1 MTTTARSLAR
11 DWIPTLLLA
20 IVLFHALSWYQARG
34 MLGEGDQPT
43 PPDSRCPESTD
54 SATRWIPSPAARAVL
69 YFFAPWCKVC
79 RASARNLRALKEAR
93 GDELA
98 VFFIALDYETV
109 ESVAAFAERHAL
121 PAPVL
126 LGAADTGREYKIK
139 GYPTYYVLDRD
150 GRIVSRDLGYTT
162 KLGLWWRTLAVVAV
176 GLRER
181 RLWERLRAAISRND
195 SGSGRLERRVRHE
208 VLANLTQVL
217 HGLAVTRVVGIQD
230 HGGPSGGAAG
240 PQPVFGAL
248 FLGFFLCGCDTDAPD
263 HMAAGR
269 LHVSTSHV
277 LGRLGD
283 HDLIAIARG
292 LFRAGFGDVL

>member
-20 IVLFHALSWYQARG
+20 IVLFHALSWYQSRG
-34 MLGEGDQPT
+34 MLGE
-43 PPDSRCPESTD
+43 ESQLQAPGFSLPGIDGQRYGMDTL
-54 SATRWIPSPAARAVL
+54 AGRPAVL

-109 ESVAAFAERHAL
+109 ESVAAFAERHSL

-150 GRIVSRDLGYTT
+150 GEIVSRDLGYTT
-162 KLGLWWRTLAVVAV
+162 KLGLWWRTW
-176 GLRER
+176 
-181 RLWERLRAAISRND
+181 RL
-195 SGSGRLERRVRHE
+195 
-208 VLANLTQVL
+208 
-217 HGLAVTRVVGIQD
+217 
-230 HGGPSGGAAG
+230 
-240 PQPVFGAL
+240 
-248 FLGFFLCGCDTDAPD
+248 
-263 HMAAGR
+263 
-269 LHVSTSHV
+269 
-277 LGRLGD
+277 
-283 HDLIAIARG
+283 
-292 LFRAGFGDVL
+292 